1 MELKNCWSLKM
12 VVGKVSVG
20 KKTQRHFCLRPSAK
34 DQGITRVVVVVV
46 VLVFVLHLVHILI
59 ETAGTANSAILWIS
73 SAKLPV
79 NNFGVTY
86 LKSSF
91 TCGFYVCGV
100 LTLLQKRSGNG
111 L

>member
-1 MELKNCWSLKM
+1 MSPAKFQLLKLY
-12 VVGKVSVG
+12 
-20 KKTQRHFCLRPSAK
+20 FCLRPSAK

-79 NNFGVTY
+79 NNFGMTY

-91 TCGFYVCGV
+91 TCAFLRFGSFDSFAKEEWY
-100 LTLLQKRSGNG
+100 
-111 L
+111 